1 MWSLGTANQA
11 EPHYQGLLE
20 IKSKPKKLLVLQKIG
35 KNWANEDE
43 AEAIVCACISAK
55 GHWLFLG
62 TCTGFRLYVLLLRD
76 DKPKLSKIEDLDD
89 DNVPCVQAA
98 FNDTRNQLIVAL
110 NNGTLVVYDLED
122 FNPFISQRIERNEEH
137 LTDTVSLLTV
147 SNCGQY
153 LVVADCKNNIV
164 VYQHTKDGYSFH
176 LKLPRSQIPSTA
188 IAVNSLTCCIIVA
201 YADNSVSNNYFVID
215 YR

>member
-1 MWSLGTANQA
+1 MGAANQA

-20 IKSKPKKLLVLQKIG
+20 LKSKPKKLLVVQKIG

-43 AEAIVCACISAK
+43 AEAIVCASISA
-55 GHWLFLG
+55 GGRWIFLG
-62 TCTGFRLYVLLLRD
+62 TCTGFRLYVFSMYG
-76 DKPKLSKIEDLDD
+76 DKPRLTKVEDLDD
-89 DNVPCVQAA
+89 DNVPCVQAT
-98 FNDTRNQLIVAL
+98 FNDTRDQLIVAL

-122 FNPFISQRIERNEEH
+122 LNPFISQRIERNKEH

-147 SNCGQY
+147 SNCGKY
-153 LVVADCKNNIV
+153 LAVADCRSNIV
-164 VYQHTKDGYSFH
+164 VYRHTKDGYSFH

-188 IAVNSLTCCIIVA
+188 IAVNSLTRCIIVA

-215 YR
+215 HC